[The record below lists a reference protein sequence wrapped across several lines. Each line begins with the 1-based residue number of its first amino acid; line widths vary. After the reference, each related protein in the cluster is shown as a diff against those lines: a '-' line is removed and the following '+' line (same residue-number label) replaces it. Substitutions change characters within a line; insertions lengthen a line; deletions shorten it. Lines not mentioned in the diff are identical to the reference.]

1 MAKNFVQPGETLPLT
16 APYDVVS
23 GGGMLVGALFA
34 VALNTALSG
43 AAVEGRT
50 VGVFDLAKTASNTFT
65 QGAKVYWDN
74 TAKTVTSTSSGNTLI
89 GVATQAAAGADATA
103 RVRLGIVA

>member
-23 GGGMLVGALFA
+23 GGGFLVGALFA
-34 VALNTALSG
+34 VALVTAASG
-43 AAVEGRT
+43 AAVEGKT
-50 VGVFDLAKTASNTFT
+50 TGVFDLAKAAGAVTAG
-65 QGAKVYWDN
+65 QKIYWDN
-74 TAKTVTSTSSGNTLI
+74 TAKNCTTTSTSNTLI
-89 GVATQAAAGADATA
+89 GVATQAAASGDATV

>member
-23 GGGMLVGALFA
+23 GGGFLIGSLFA
-34 VALNTALSG
+34 VALVTAASG
-43 AAVEGRT
+43 SAVEGKT
-50 VGVFDLAKTASNTFT
+50 TGVFDLAKASGAVTAG
-65 QGAKVYWDN
+65 QKIYWDN
-74 TAKTVTSTSSGNTLI
+74 TAKNCTTTATSNTMI
-89 GVATQAAAGADATA
+89 GVATQAAASGDATV